1 MEVSFEN
8 TLRGLLG
15 VLAAPTPNPVSVSF
29 QIECDTVH
37 APPLPAGLLRPV
49 VKDVAEVRVAA
60 CAAHLGARHP
70 VRAVLDELDG
80 IRRDRLGEARPA
92 GARVVLSPAI
102 KERVAAGGAVVE
114 ALFVGVHVLTGE
126 RTLGRRLAQDG
137 VLLWREPLAPLL
149 VGVGQLGGR
158 RILAKPDRTAHAG
171 PAEAAVSVW
180 DLVEVLLVV
189 ALSVVERA
197 GGRDLRGNRII
208 AGTPQGLLVGVAAL
222 LGGPALLVVGVVDRR
237 AVLRAFVVALAHPL
251 RRVVGLPEHREQ
263 VPVGDLLGVEGDEHS
278 LGVPGT
284 AAANLLVGR
293 VRREAPRVADRRRVD
308 AVDLP
313 EPTLCTPE
321 AAEAEDRGAHTL
333 EKGRL
338 KGRAEHGVP
347 LGNGERRLLPSGERL
362 CGRDHGELMA
372 IEKHLLPPHRWV
384 LWPKAR
390 ASVGNSFVHLHC
402 LLTLDRTRR
411 LSDHVPSV

>member
-15 VLAAPTPNPVSVSF
+15 VLAAPTPNLALVPLQV
-29 QIECDTVH
+29 ECDAVH

-60 CAAHLGARHP
+60 CAAHLRADHP

-92 GARVVLSPAI
+92 GARVVLRPAI

-126 RTLGRRLAQDG
+126 RALGRRFAQDG
-137 VLLWREPLAPLL
+137 VLLRREPLAPLL
-149 VGVGQLGGR
+149 VGAGKLVGR
-158 RILAKPDRTAHAG
+158 RIYAEPDRAAHAS
-171 PAEAAVSVW
+171 PAETAISVRN
-180 DLVEVLLVV
+180 LVEVLLVV

-208 AGTPQGLLVGVAAL
+208 AGTPQGLLVGVAGL

-237 AVLRAFVVALAHPL
+237 AVLRAYVVALAHPL

-263 VPVGDLLGVEGDEHS
+263 VPVVDLLGVEDDEHG
-278 LGVPGT
+278 LGVSRT
-284 AAANLLVGR
+284 SAAHLLVGR

-313 EPTLCTPE
+313 ELTLGPPE
-321 AAEAEDRGAHTL
+321 AAEAEDRGARTL
-333 EKGRL
+333 GKGRL
-338 KGRAEHGVP
+338 KGRAEYGVP
-347 LGNGERRLLPSGERL
+347 LGNAEGWLLPAGKRL
-362 CGRDHGELMA
+362 CWRSHSCLMA
-372 IEKHLLPPHRWV
+372 IKEHPLTSSPLSSLAQSPSFSAILYHSCLPPYLRPHEAA
-384 LWPKAR
+384 L
-390 ASVGNSFVHLHC
+390 
-402 LLTLDRTRR
+402 
-411 LSDHVPSV
+411 

>member
-1 MEVSFEN
+1 MEVSFGI

-15 VLAAPTPNPVSVSF
+15 VLAAPTSNLALVPLQV
-29 QIECDTVH
+29 ECDAVH

-49 VKDVAEVRVAA
+49 VKDMAKVRVAA
-60 CAAHLGARHP
+60 CAAHLRADRP

-80 IRRDRLGEARPA
+80 VGRDRLGEARPA
-92 GARVVLSPAI
+92 GARVVLRPAI

-137 VLLWREPLAPLL
+137 VLLRREPLAPLL
-149 VGVGQLGGR
+149 VGAGKLVGR

-171 PAEAAVSVW
+171 PAETAISVRN
-180 DLVEVLLVV
+180 LVEVLLVV
-189 ALSVVERA
+189 ALGVVERA

-208 AGTPQGLLVGVAAL
+208 AGTPQGLLVSVAGL

-237 AVLRAFVVALAHPL
+237 AVLRAYVVALAHSL
-251 RRVVGLPEHREQ
+251 CRVVGLPEHREQ
-263 VPVGDLLGVEGDEHS
+263 VSVGDLLGVKGDEHG

-293 VRREAPRVADRRRVD
+293 VRCEASRIADRRRVN

-313 EPTLCTPE
+313 ELTLGTPE
-321 AAEAEDRGAHTL
+321 AAEAKHRGAYTVG
-333 EKGRL
+333 EWRPE
-338 KGRAEHGVP
+338 GRAEHCVP
-347 LGNGERRLLPSGERL
+347 LRDAERRPLPTGKRL
-362 CGRDHGELMA
+362 GGRDHLGLVATKE
-372 IEKHLLPPHRWV
+372 HYLLPPHRRV
-384 LWPKAR
+384 LWPKAQ
-390 ASVGNSFVHLHC
+390 ASLRFSSVHL
-402 LLTLDRTRR
+402 
-411 LSDHVPSV
+411 